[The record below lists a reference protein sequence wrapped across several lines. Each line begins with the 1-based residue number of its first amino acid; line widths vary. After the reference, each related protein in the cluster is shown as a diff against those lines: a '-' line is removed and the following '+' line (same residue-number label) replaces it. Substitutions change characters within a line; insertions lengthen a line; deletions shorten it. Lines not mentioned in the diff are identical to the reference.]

1 MFSSVT
7 LQNAVYGPACFSPA
21 NVALMDPD
29 DLNSV
34 DEDDNL
40 MPPAIRYHQSQLD
53 KKFE

>member
-7 LQNAVYGPACFSPA
+7 LQDAVYGPACFSPA
-21 NVALMDPD
+21 NVASMDP

-40 MPPAIRYHQSQLD
+40 MPPAIRYD
-53 KKFE
+53 

>member
-7 LQNAVYGPACFSPA
+7 LQDAVYGPACLSPA
-21 NVALMDPD
+21 NVALMDP

-40 MPPAIRYHQSQLD
+40 MPPAIRYD
-53 KKFE
+53 